1 MVFAF
6 SIWDLSLWVAG
17 SSILMLIASEFI
29 SPYYGRMN
37 TIIDQKKLRWF
48 AVGFGITF
56 FVFTIAK
63 AISLQS
69 S

>member
-17 SSILMLIASEFI
+17 SSILLLIASEFI

-37 TIIDQKKLRWF
+37 TIIDQKKLRLF
-48 AVGFGITF
+48 GVGFGISF
-56 FVFTIAK
+56 LVFTTAK
-63 AISLQS
+63 AIFILS

>member
-1 MVFAF
+1 
-6 SIWDLSLWVAG
+6 
-17 SSILMLIASEFI
+17 MLIASEFI

-37 TIIDQKKLRWF
+37 TIIDQKKLRLF

-56 FVFTIAK
+56 LVFTIAK